1 MNIIR
6 TDLSI
11 AARSGALDPNL
22 AFSQVFEA
30 HRSLVNQTASSSLRG
45 MLDVISD
52 TGLYAKGIKA
62 LQKAAED
69 QERAQLEAEKN
80 PLKAADPNAAAS
92 INHSTNTGRYEGAL
106 SASRFLDAWPGTME
120 HIRNSLPDPSPE
132 RNLANNVHFFTFWTR
147 DDGFQVANGNMSK
160 LDTIR
165 GNFNSLHNLRTDI
178 QNLLNSIP
186 NNAAN
191 ATRRQNIQN
200 LLNNTDHVI
209 ANAGPLRNFV
219 DSNIIRI
226 QGVPPSNMTD
236 LGNGYLLA
244 TFGNTGISALV
255 EPGGRQLLIGADGT
269 VDDLWNTLHNQ
280 WRFNTTTTFVLPGD
294 TKVTI
299 NPGNPAN
306 LLVSRGIHAMTIEN
320 LGPNRVPQPSDYTSL
335 NGRIMDRD
343 SNDGYL
349 VYYSWGGNWAI
360 DGNKL
365 GDFNNRINTATTPRF
380 SELRLDPTDITLS
393 PEVSELRNELGI
405 TVLDYDGDG
414 RFNDE
419 EIAQV
424 QVIFTQHV
432 RNLEVAY
439 NEALSRISAANTAL
453 MELTVML
460 DQMRKEA
467 EKRTDG
473 NQVESAE
480 NRALMRSIEQ
490 RLNAALALLRGDGT
504 GTTPTIDGGIE
515 SNASLVLD
523 QLNQISQQDSSFVLP
538 PTRPS
543 NSVPDTSS
551 SSGTPSTP
559 TPPDPLGDSMRRA
572 SRLLSGLTANLRLL
586 DLPPNVTEPNNVT
599 TPTPTP
605 ETEPSLVSPS
615 QGDLRTTIEQLAS
628 VLASLLGRGETSVS
642 PTGEGSNEPTQVLGS
657 VPVPSTGSGTPL
669 QEGLPDPQTQPPE
682 QSQTSGSI
690 DPSLPPPVVGNQG
703 PPPPVGDPVPLGE
716 ETPITDSSTLT
727 ETGPS
732 VIDESITLDNEE
744 VSLADQVQ
752 DIALG
757 LQELLE
763 ALTESGVIDLS
774 ALPLNQGP
782 SAFIQALLQSLT
794 LDTPTSELSPPP
806 QPPLSGPPVTPLPV
820 TGTSEQ
826 IPPVTSPSVSGQS
839 GGGVSFGLPST
850 SPPPNGVPS
859 TSSTSPSGVSPTSP
873 TDNAINLP
881 ALLSFLGILAQF
893 GSATRA
899 VAPQTG
905 NTTPGQ
911 NELAGV
917 GSLPPLSRNEENIN
931 NALAPGDGQTGQT
944 RTNEQVALLL
954 SGLAALGSAGA
965 GQSSGNQGT
974 AAPTNEELRL
984 GLRAFLTALSS
995 LGVFDMDPTQVSGN
1009 PGLVTGG
1016 GMPGISGPTNS
1027 GNEEGKT
1034 TAITS
1039 NFYTDPELLKQ
1050 LRANLEKA
1058 EQTYRDQLERAT
1070 VLFGESQQTVQ
1081 KFVSLIQQ
1089 DEVVQELIQS
1099 DELSDEQ
1106 QNLFADK
1113 MRDLHQDLGMEWGG
1127 DEQTP
1132 ASQSELVSR
1141 AVRSGMMV

>member
-80 PLKAADPNAAAS
+80 PLKAAEPNAASS
-92 INHSTNTGRYEGAL
+92 INHSTNTGRFEGAV
-106 SASRFLDAWPGTME
+106 SASRFLDGWPGTME

-165 GNFNSLHNLRTDI
+165 SNFNSLHNLRTDI

-186 NNAAN
+186 NTPAN
-191 ATRRQNIQN
+191 ATRRANIQN
-200 LLNNTDHVI
+200 LLNNTNHVI

-269 VDDLWNTLHNQ
+269 VDDLRNTLHNQ

-419 EIAQV
+419 EIAQI

-453 MELTVML
+453 MELTEML

-467 EKRTDG
+467 EKQTDG

-551 SSGTPSTP
+551 SSSTPSTP

-586 DLPPNVTEPNNVT
+586 DLPPTVTEPSNVT
-599 TPTPTP
+599 TPTP
-605 ETEPSLVSPS
+605 ETEPALGSPS

-628 VLASLLGRGETSVS
+628 VLASLLGRGETGLS
-642 PTGEGSNEPTQVLGS
+642 PTDAGLSAPQP
-657 VPVPSTGSGTPL
+657 VPVSVPSTGTGTPL
-669 QEGLPDPQTQPPE
+669 KEGSPDPQTQPPE

-703 PPPPVGDPVPLGE
+703 PPPPVGDTVPLGE
-716 ETPITDSSTLT
+716 ETPITDSSTVT

-732 VIDESITLDNEE
+732 VIDESIELDNEE

-774 ALPLNQGP
+774 ALPLNQGS

-806 QPPLSGPPVTPLPV
+806 TVTGTPEQNPPVTA
-820 TGTSEQ
+820 
-826 IPPVTSPSVSGQS
+826 PSIQGQS
-839 GGGVSFGLPST
+839 GAGVSFGFPT
-850 SPPPNGVPS
+850 TPPPPTGDPS
-859 TSSTSPSGVSPTSP
+859 TSSTGPSGVSPTSP
-873 TDNAINLP
+873 TYNAINLP

-911 NELAGV
+911 TELAGV
-917 GSLPPLSRNEENIN
+917 GSLQPLSRSEENIN
-931 NALAPGDGQTGQT
+931 NALATGNAQTGQT

-965 GQSSGNQGT
+965 GQSSGNQGS

-984 GLRAFLTALSS
+984 GLRAFLTALSA
-995 LGVFDMDPTQVSGN
+995 LGVFAVNQTQDSGN
-1009 PGLVTGG
+1009 PVQVTGG
-1016 GMPGISGPTNS
+1016 GTPTIGGPTS
-1027 GNEEGKT
+1027 TENEEGKT

-1050 LRANLEKA
+1050 LRANLERA

-1113 MRDLHQDLGMEWGG
+1113 MRDLRQDLGIEWGG
-1127 DEQTP
+1127 NDQTP
-1132 ASQSELVSR
+1132 ASQSDLVSR